1 MKVEK
6 MFNMYGIGLDHS
18 QDKRLPMKYQ
28 TVGHYL
34 FNSFKAGTKAMV
46 LEEMGIDFE
55 LENETFIFTIDSNK
69 YKVHG
74 DDMSY
79 RFFRGLDKVV
89 AIKVE

>member
-6 MFNMYGIGLDHS
+6 MYSVYGLGLDHVT
-18 QDKRLPMKYQ
+18 DKRLPLKYQ

-34 FNSFKAGTKAMV
+34 FNSFKVGTKAMV

-55 LENETFIFTIDSNK
+55 LENETFIFTIDGNK
-69 YKVHG
+69 YKVLG